1 MVLEDC
7 EAAVSSN
14 LENGLSDGVLSPFFF
29 FFFETDT
36 KIIKAHNT
44 EKESNKLR

>member
-1 MVLEDC
+1 MVLEDY

-14 LENGLSDGVLSPFFF
+14 LENGLSDGVLSLF
-29 FFFETDT
+29 FFFEADT

-44 EKESNKLR
+44 ETESNKLR